1 MGMRKS
7 GLKQGD
13 RVLLFSG
20 NDLFFPVVFMGIIMA
35 GGIFTGANPRFVARE
50 LAYQLQD
57 SGAKYLLCAPSSID
71 TAIEAAHMAG
81 LSTDQVFVFENLL
94 EQHAG
99 VLQKGCRH
107 WSELVATAEEAH
119 GFAWEEL
126 STPQLADTT
135 LALNYSSGTTGRPKG
150 VEVTHKNYVANVLQA
165 THNLSLGEGNLEK
178 RARARWL
185 CFLPMYHA
193 MAQTIFIASALYRDT
208 PVYVMPKFDLR
219 QMLEYTERYRIT
231 DLFLVPPV
239 AVTLAK
245 NKNNVVKRFNL
256 SSVEVVTSGAAPLG
270 REICAEVES
279 IWPPGKINVKQGW
292 GMTEYV
298 SHFVPVDK
306 HLRRT
311 IGNGILTYKSLYRA
325 TCTVVKWDPRE
336 VSTSTS
342 VGEPIANCELKIM
355 AEDGVTE
362 IVERNQRGE
371 MWVRAPNVMKGY
383 WRNPRA
389 TRETKTEDGWLK
401 TGDIAYVDNHGKF
414 YVVDRI
420 KVS

>member
-1 MGMRKS
+1 MPYKSRWAIDIPNTHLASLLLTSPTAPLSDTHRCFLDAANPETRYFTPHGFRLWCQRVAMGMRKS

-20 NDLFFPVVFMGIIMA
+20 NDLFFPVVFMGIIMS

-94 EQHAG
+94 EQHDG

-150 VEVTHKNYVANVLQA
+150 VEITHKNYVANVLQA

-178 RARARWL
+178 RALARWL

-193 MAQTIFIASALYRDT
+193 MAQTIFIASALYRNT
-208 PVYVMPKFDLR
+208 PVYVMPKFDLT
-219 QMLEYTERYRIT
+219 QMLEYTEKYRIT

-239 AVTLAK
+239 AVALAK

-298 SHFVPVDK
+298 SYFVPVDK
-306 HLRRT
+306 HLRRNSN
-311 IGNGILTYKSLYRA
+311 IQI
-325 TCTVVKWDPRE
+325 
-336 VSTSTS
+336 
-342 VGEPIANCELKIM
+342 
-355 AEDGVTE
+355 
-362 IVERNQRGE
+362 IV
-371 MWVRAPNVMKGY
+371 
-383 WRNPRA
+383 
-389 TRETKTEDGWLK
+389 
-401 TGDIAYVDNHGKF
+401 
-414 YVVDRI
+414 
-420 KVS
+420 